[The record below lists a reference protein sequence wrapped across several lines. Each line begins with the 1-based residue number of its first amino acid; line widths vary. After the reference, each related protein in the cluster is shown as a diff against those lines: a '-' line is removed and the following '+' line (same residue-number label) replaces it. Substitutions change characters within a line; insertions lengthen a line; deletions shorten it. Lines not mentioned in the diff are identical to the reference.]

1 MSLTTLVNRF
11 ILQYENS
18 MIVRD
23 VFMGKSTRVAISLP
37 EDTLKAIE
45 KERKARG
52 ESRSEFFRRAA
63 EKLLKQEQESKA
75 VEAYIRGYCATPES
89 AEEVE
94 AVHRAGAAALAE
106 EPW

>member
-1 MSLTTLVNRF
+1 MNK
-11 ILQYENS
+11 S
-18 MIVRD
+18 M
-23 VFMGKSTRVAISLP
+23 KVAISLP
-37 EDTLKAIE
+37 EHVLKAVE

-75 VEAYIRGYCATPES
+75 IEKYIQGYCDMPES
-89 AEEVE
+89 ADEVE
-94 AVHRAGAAALAE
+94 AIHREGTAVLAQ

>member
-1 MSLTTLVNRF
+1 
-11 ILQYENS
+11 
-18 MIVRD
+18 
-23 VFMGKSTRVAISLP
+23 MGRSTKVAISLP
-37 EDTLKAIE
+37 EHVLRAIE

-63 EKLLKQEQESKA
+63 EKLLKQARESKA
-75 VEAYIRGYCATPES
+75 VEIYIRGYRAIPES

-94 AVHRAGAAALAE
+94 AAHRAGVAILAE